1 MTQDNRP
8 GHKPQS
14 TADRF
19 AELRQILG
27 EPAPSQTMEQSKS
40 DTPSVVYVSG
50 DNNNIT
56 LHGLMR
62 QSGVKAF
69 KSRGFPAIVSMILF
83 FS

>member
-14 TADRF
+14 TADKF
-19 AELRQILG
+19 AELRQILS
-27 EPAPSQTMEQSKS
+27 EPVPSQTVEQPKS

-50 DNNNIT
+50 DNNNIA
-56 LHGLMR
+56 LHGLMS

-69 KSRGFPAIVSMILF
+69 KNRGFPAIVSMLLF

>member
-8 GHKPQS
+8 GHKPQT
-14 TADRF
+14 TADKF
-19 AELRQILG
+19 AELRQILN
-27 EPAPSQTMEQSKS
+27 EPVPPQNVEQPKS
-40 DTPSVVYVSG
+40 NTPSVVYVSG

-62 QSGVKAF
+62 QSGVKVF
-69 KSRGFPAIVSMILF
+69 KNRGFSAIVSMILF